1 MGSKVWRLVPLQAWG
16 TRSGQAPGQPSLAS
30 SSRTGAANTLRSPP
44 LCSSTAGT
52 GTGIWQLRPRRTYR
66 AGTRAWPPASA
77 PSPPAPW
84 VAQAG
89 PRPSIQGLAGGPP
102 LRPCEGGTAQDCPP
116 RPSHMGSTSLNSQK
130 GLQMGTFCLTCFSF
144 ASSLLSGGEESP
156 PRQGCTSEGTRAR
169 PRTGP
174 TTQRPGKVQGHTT

>member
-52 GTGIWQLRPRRTYR
+52 GTGIWQLRPQRTYR

-102 LRPCEGGTAQDCPP
+102 LRPCEGGTAQGL
-116 RPSHMGSTSLNSQK
+116 SSTTQPH
-130 GLQMGTFCLTCFSF
+130 GQHQPQLT
-144 ASSLLSGGEESP
+144 
-156 PRQGCTSEGTRAR
+156 EGTPDGHFLPNLLFFCFQPPVWWR
-169 PRTGP
+169 
-174 TTQRPGKVQGHTT
+174 GKPSTAGMHL

>member
-1 MGSKVWRLVPLQAWG
+1 MEDTGGRGGSNIKGVEAGAPAGMAGGR
-16 TRSGQAPGQPSLAS
+16 RGQAPGQPSPAS
-30 SSRTGAANTLRSPP
+30 SSRTGTANTLCSHP
-44 LCSSTAGT
+44 LCSSTAGI

-102 LRPCEGGTAQDCPP
+102 LKPCEGGTPQGLSSTTQLHGRHPP
-116 RPSHMGSTSLNSQK
+116 RRTEETPDGHFLPNLLFFCFQPPVCRRGKPSMAEMRL
-130 GLQMGTFCLTCFSF
+130 
-144 ASSLLSGGEESP
+144 
-156 PRQGCTSEGTRAR
+156 
-169 PRTGP
+169 
-174 TTQRPGKVQGHTT
+174 